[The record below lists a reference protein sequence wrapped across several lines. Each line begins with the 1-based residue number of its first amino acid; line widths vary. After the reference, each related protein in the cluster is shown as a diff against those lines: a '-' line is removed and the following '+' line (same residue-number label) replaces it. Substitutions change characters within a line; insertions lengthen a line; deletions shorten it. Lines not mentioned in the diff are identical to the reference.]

1 VSGHITALAI
11 SGITMIGVLFLF
23 SAGDRIDGHVGKEN
37 T

>member
-11 SGITMIGVLFLF
+11 SGMMMIGAFFVV
-23 SAGDRIDGHVGKEN
+23 SYGDRIDGPVGKEN